1 MWTVNKESD
10 MKKFIEE
17 DLEAIITNYPDTAVV
32 VRKQV
37 QDAQR

>member
-1 MWTVNKESD
+1 

-17 DLEAIITNYPDTAVV
+17 DLEAIITNYPDTAVA